1 MEDLN
6 QFVPDVRFEK
16 IPIRNIVSNQ
26 EYQRNLSQKHIRRT
40 VANFDLLQVN
50 PVKVSRRDGINYVLT
65 ASIPLKL
72 SLQFLAP
79 EIRQFGVWFTTIWI
93 IP

>member
-16 IPIRNIVSNQ
+16 IPIRNLVSNQ

-50 PVKVSRRDGINYVLT
+50 PVKVSRRDGNQLCFQWPAHHRNRGCGLWLQRY
-65 ASIPLKL
+65 ASLVHGL
-72 SLQFLAP
+72 
-79 EIRQFGVWFTTIWI
+79 
-93 IP
+93 